1 MSVFQRRDTVHLAR
15 DRFRPFMSF
24 RVRFAGNLVGRCN
37 VLLRVL
43 THRHANKFNRR
54 IKQNSVEV
62 NVFHD
67 CLTIVNENEVI
78 RIALNY
84 LKKFFSKQIDKRF
97 TFNLFK

>member
-1 MSVFQRRDTVHLAR
+1 
-15 DRFRPFMSF
+15 MSF

-62 NVFHD
+62 NVFQD
-67 CLTIVNENEVI
+67 CLTITNENGVI

-84 LKKFFSKQIDKRF
+84 FSKFFSKIADSRNLLLIFLNRF
-97 TFNLFK
+97 ILTEFS